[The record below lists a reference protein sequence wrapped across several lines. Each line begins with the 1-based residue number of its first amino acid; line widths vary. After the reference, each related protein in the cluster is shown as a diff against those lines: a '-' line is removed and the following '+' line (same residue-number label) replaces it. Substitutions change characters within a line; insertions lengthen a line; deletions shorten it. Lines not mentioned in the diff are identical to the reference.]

1 MFACVQPGDGLE
13 VTLSLFVPSSVDE
26 YSTPSP
32 YGTYYQSWVEVA
44 DVFPSCLR
52 QPVYEVVKSIHSN
65 SNDDKLPHALINR
78 LFGVSARTFSYRGLN
93 FSPHARYEGSFVC
106 CTVSLHKLL
115 STLGQ
120 LATNNETITQL
131 RTIATSPACSS
142 GQSAQWSE
150 QLKREAH
157 TGDLL

>member
-1 MFACVQPGDGLE
+1 MFDSVQPGDGLE
-13 VTLSLFVPSSVDE
+13 VTLSLFVPSSVDI

-32 YGTYYQSWVEVA
+32 FGSHRSWVEVV
-44 DVFPSCLR
+44 DVVPSCLR
-52 QPVYEVVKSIHSN
+52 QPVYEVVKSMHYHYKDHN
-65 SNDDKLPHALINR
+65 LPHALINR

-93 FSPHARYEGSFVC
+93 FSGTTRYEGSFVC

-120 LATNNETITQL
+120 LATNDETITQL
-131 RTIATSPACSS
+131 RTIATSPPCSS

-150 QLKREAH
+150 QLKQEAH
-157 TGDLL
+157 TDDLL

>member
-1 MFACVQPGDGLE
+1 MLACAQPGDGLE
-13 VTLSLFVPSSVDE
+13 VTLSLFVPSSVHLHH
-26 YSTPSP
+26 SMAFS
-32 YGTYYQSWVEVA
+32 YGSAWYWIEVV
-44 DVFPSCLR
+44 DVVPSCLR

-93 FSPHARYEGSFVC
+93 FSPHTRYEGSFVC

-120 LATNNETITQL
+120 LATNDETITQL
-131 RTIATSPACSS
+131 RTIATSPVRSS

-157 TGDLL
+157 TDDLL